1 MKAEI
6 ERIVRERRIIAIIR
20 GFAPDICLK
29 LAEAYAH
36 GGIGLVEV
44 TFSQKAPETWKDTAA
59 AIRSIKDRFAGSVR
73 VGAGTV
79 LTEEQL
85 RMCED
90 AGGEYMITP
99 NVNTALIRT
108 CVADGLVAMPGALTP
123 SEAVDAWMAGASF
136 VKIFPA
142 GSLGP
147 AYVKAVRAP
156 LSHIPFLAVGG
167 ISPDNVSDFI
177 KAGCVGAGV
186 GGNLTNKEWI
196 AAGAWD
202 KIAEVAR
209 SLVLNSKREMD

>member
-1 MKAEI
+1 MKEEI
-6 ERIVRERRIIAIIR
+6 IQSVREKRVVAIIR
-20 GFAPDICLK
+20 GFDPDICLR
-29 LAEAYAH
+29 LAEAYAK

-44 TFSQKAPETWKDTAA
+44 TFNQCAPETWKDTASA
-59 AIRSIKDRFAGSVR
+59 IKAIREHFAGAMR

-79 LTEEQL
+79 LTAEQL
-85 RMCED
+85 TMCEQ

-99 NVNTALIRT
+99 NVNAELIRD
-108 CVADGLVAMPGALTP
+108 CVHRGLVAMPGALTP
-123 SEAVDAWMAGASF
+123 SEAVTAFDAGADF

-147 AYVKAVRAP
+147 GYVKAVMAP

-167 ISPDNVSDFI
+167 ISPDNVGDFI

-196 AAGAWD
+196 AAGEWD
-202 KIAEVAR
+202 KVASMAR
-209 SLVLNSKREMD
+209 MLVENARV

>member
-1 MKAEI
+1 MKSEI
-6 ERIVRERRIIAIIR
+6 EQMVVEGRIIAIIR
-20 GFAPDICLK
+20 GFAPETCLK
-29 LAEAYAH
+29 LAEAYAE
-36 GGIGLVEV
+36 GGIRLVEV

-59 AIRSIKDRFAGSVR
+59 AIKAIRARFAGAVR

-85 RMCED
+85 KICED

-99 NVNTALIRT
+99 NVNPALIRT

-123 SEAVDAWMAGASF
+123 SEAVEAWEAGASF

-147 AYVKAVRAP
+147 GYVKAVRAP

-167 ISPDNVSDFI
+167 ISPDNVADFM

-186 GGNLTNKEWI
+186 GGNLTNKQWI

-202 KIAEVAR
+202 KIADVAR
-209 SLVLNSKREMD
+209 ALVANSKI